1 MAFCD
6 ILGILL
12 QFLDHRAAVTSS
24 TSNVTRGKLR
34 CIVFVADIEALF
46 FACWNLV
53 SCGTNRAVSLAIMCR
68 DRGFVCHS
76 LFFWT
81 SVSL

>member
-12 QFLDHRAAVTSS
+12 QFLDHRATVMSD
-24 TSNVTRGKLR
+24 TSNMTRGNLR

-46 FACWNLV
+46 FACWKLV
-53 SCGTNRAVSLAIMCR
+53 SCGTNPAISLAIMCR
-68 DRGFVCHS
+68 GRGFVCHS